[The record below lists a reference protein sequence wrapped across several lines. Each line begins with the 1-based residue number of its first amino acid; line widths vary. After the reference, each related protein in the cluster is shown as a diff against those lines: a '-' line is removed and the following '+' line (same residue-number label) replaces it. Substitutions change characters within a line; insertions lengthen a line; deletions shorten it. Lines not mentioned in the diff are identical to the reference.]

1 MSKSNIRIN
10 ISPIFKTFDEHITLE
25 NNNRILFSAPF
36 GTGKTTFLDEFF
48 TPKEEQYNVIK
59 LYPVNY
65 SVSQNEDVFELIK
78 FDLLFELVTKYKV
91 SDNEEKY
98 NYSFALIFQMF
109 LLNNIDY
116 KSLLPVFIKQFGKIG
131 KASVEVYEELKRQYE
146 VYKDEILEDDN
157 DKISNF
163 ISETETKTGSPYEL
177 DPISALIQNH
187 IQNLA
192 TDSKK
197 NVLIIDDLD
206 RLDPEHIFRLFNVF
220 SVHFNQHY
228 ETNKFGFDK
237 IIFVC
242 DINNI
247 KNIYHHKYGNNVD
260 FVGYIDKFYSYF
272 PFEFDNSQFIK
283 AVLREIMLNNIQIN
297 LGNRYSLKS
306 RNYEHSRFVVCLR
319 SIVISLINSKK
330 ANLRM
335 LIYAKSIEL
344 NNDNSEQYYFNFNN
358 IRSSALTDFEI
369 IIVFY
374 VLKSMYGSFDNV
386 ENVLSELSKIY
397 SIHRLTDRISTEYVD
412 SVGAYREVIS
422 YCLPFHLSYKK
433 GQRGAELIHT
443 EYTNEIY
450 TCKLHKFDLYAH
462 FKEFSDNNYYEYR
475 YNFQKFTKDEN
486 QQSEEVFLNP
496 YEFLYETFKICNER
510 GAFYN

>member
-1 MSKSNIRIN
+1 MSKSSIRIN
-10 ISPIFKTFDEHITLE
+10 TSPIFKTFDEHINIE

-48 TPKEEQYNVIK
+48 EQKNEQYNVIK

-78 FDLLFELVTKYKV
+78 FDLLFELVTKHKV
-91 SDNEEKY
+91 SDDEEKY

-131 KASVEVYEELKRQYE
+131 KASFEVYEELKRQYE

-157 DKISNF
+157 DKITNF
-163 ISETETKTGSPYEL
+163 ISEIERKTGSPYEL
-177 DPISALIQNH
+177 DPISVIIQNH
-187 IQNLA
+187 IQNLS

-197 NVLIIDDLD
+197 NVLIIDDID

-242 DINNI
+242 DIKNI
-247 KNIYHHKYGNNVD
+247 KNIYHHKYGRNVD

-283 AVLREIMLNNIQIN
+283 VALREILINNIQIN
-297 LGNRYSLKS
+297 LDSRYSLDS
-306 RNYEHSRFVVCLR
+306 TSRFLTCLR
-319 SIVISLINSKK
+319 SIIISLIDSRK
-330 ANLRM
+330 ANLRI
-335 LIYAKSIEL
+335 LIHPKSISL
-344 NNDNSEQYYFNFNN
+344 NSSEEYHFNFNN
-358 IRSSALTDFEI
+358 IEFSFLTDFEI

-374 VLKSMYGSFDNV
+374 VLKSLYGSFDNV
-386 ENVLSELSKIY
+386 ENVLLELSKTH
-397 SIHRLTDRISTEYVD
+397 SINRLKDRDFSNYHTDSIRTYKEI
-412 SVGAYREVIS
+412 IS
-422 YCLPFHLSYKK
+422 YCLPFHILYKK
-433 GQRGAELIHT
+433 GQKGGAEIICNN
-443 EYTNEIY
+443 YTNEKYI
-450 TCKLHKFDLYAH
+450 CKVDKFGLYVH
-462 FKEFSDNNYYEYR
+462 FKEFSGYNVYGHR
-475 YNFQKFTKDEN
+475 YDFHKFTKDEN
-486 QQSEEVFLNP
+486 EQSEEEFLNP
-496 YEFLYETFKICNER
+496 YEFLYETFKVCNER